1 MKRAAI
7 YLRVSTS
14 AQAKR
19 NREPEGYSI
28 PAQREACLRKAAS
41 LDAEVVG
48 EYVDRGESAKTA
60 DRAELRALLE
70 RVKQQRDL
78 DYVIVHKVDRL
89 ARNRYDD
96 ATISYTL
103 KAAGIELV
111 SVTENIDDTPFGRF
125 MHAIVAANAEFYS
138 ANLAAE
144 ARKGLVQKAKTGGTP
159 TRAPIGYLNVRKMI
173 EGREIRTVEIDPDRA
188 PHIRWAITA
197 YATGAYTL
205 DTLGDVLTDRGL
217 LTRPT
222 PTRPAKPLSR
232 SQLATLLVNPYYIGI
247 VRYAGVEYD
256 GNHEPL
262 IDKTTF
268 QRARSVLEAHGHA
281 EERDRKHDHYL
292 KGTLYCGR
300 CDSRMSLTHAKG
312 NGGTYPYF
320 FCIGR
325 TRRNGCQQPYIPTD
339 TIERAVER
347 LYAHVTPSAKHIDT
361 IRSKLDHALAGMR
374 KQAER
379 ETARQQ
385 RRLAKLTDERTKL
398 LHAYYQG
405 AIPLDLL
412 HQEQERIVHQITSA
426 EAQLAIAQRSTTD
439 VQSTL
444 DKALDLLANCQH
456 AYTNAPA
463 HLRRQ
468 WNQALFLRLHVHDQD
483 IQHAEIAEPFA
494 TLTNPTLAT
503 ALDHHEQQP
512 HKTRTRGGQNSA
524 VAFNGGGSNKP
535 QIVGA
540 NGFEPVPEPDLSRY
554 QAYPL
559 GSDHLRSP
567 EIRSNW
573 NFERNLEPPLACRRG
588 HLNGLEEASAPI
600 SARCHIVT
608 PCGAVS
614 WHYSVLC
621 YGTNEQPL
629 HLRGPSRTTRGA
641 RRPGRRAGTAA
652 RSHRRDSQQPPR
664 GTTPLRQDIA
674 AQGRAGSSR
683 QRRLR
688 ADLRELPWRADG
700 SRRR

>member
-70 RVKQQRDL
+70 RVKQQQDL

-103 KAAGIELV
+103 KTAGIELV

-159 TRAPIGYLNVRKMI
+159 TRAPIGYLNIRKMI
-173 EGREIRTVEIDPDRA
+173 EGREIRTVEIDPERA
-188 PHIRWAITA
+188 PHVRWAITA
-197 YATGAYTL
+197 YATGGYTL
-205 DTLGDVLTDRGL
+205 DTLQDALTDRGL

-232 SQLATLLVNPYYIGI
+232 SQLAVLLVNPYYIGI

-256 GNHEPL
+256 GNHKPL

-268 QRARSVLEAHGHA
+268 QRARAVLEAHGHA

-325 TRRNGCQQPYIPTD
+325 MRRNGCTQPYTPTHI
-339 TIERAVER
+339 IEQAVEH
-347 LYAHVTPSAKHIDT
+347 LYANIAPPAEHLET
-361 IRSKLDHALAGMR
+361 IRVKLDQALAGMR
-374 KQAER
+374 TQAEQ

-412 HQEQERIVHQITSA
+412 HQEQERIVGQTAGA

-439 VQSTL
+439 VQGTL
-444 DKALDLLANCQH
+444 DKALDLLAGCQD
-456 AYTNAPA
+456 AYTNAPG

-494 TLTNPTLAT
+494 TLTTPTLPDH
-503 ALDHHEQQP
+503 LDHPEQEPRHTPPQDSQD
-512 HKTRTRGGQNSA
+512 HAAAS
-524 VAFNGGGSNKP
+524 NGHGSNKD
-535 QIVGA
+535 QIVGET
-540 NGFEPVPEPDLSRY
+540 GFEPATARPPAR
-554 QAYPL
+554 
-559 GSDHLRSP
+559 GMGCRS
-567 EIRSNW
+567 
-573 NFERNLEPPLACRRG
+573 
-588 HLNGLEEASAPI
+588 
-600 SARCHIVT
+600 VD
-608 PCGAVS
+608 
-614 WHYSVLC
+614 
-621 YGTNEQPL
+621 
-629 HLRGPSRTTRGA
+629 GA
-641 RRPGRRAGTAA
+641 RVCWGVG
-652 RSHRRDSQQPPR
+652 
-664 GTTPLRQDIA
+664 L
-674 AQGRAGSSR
+674 
-683 QRRLR
+683 
-688 ADLRELPWRADG
+688 
-700 SRRR
+700 

>member
-60 DRAELRALLE
+60 DRPELRALME
-70 RVKQQRDL
+70 RVKHERDL

-159 TRAPIGYLNVRKMI
+159 TRAPIGYLNVRKLI
-173 EGREIRTVEIDPDRA
+173 EGHEIRTVEIDPERA
-188 PHIRWAITA
+188 PHLRWGFTA

-205 DTLGDVLTDRGL
+205 DTLQDALTDRGL

-232 SQLATLLVNPYYIGI
+232 SQLAVMLANPYYIGI

-262 IDKTTF
+262 IDKATF
-268 QRARSVLEAHGHA
+268 QRAGAVLDAHGHA

-300 CDSRMSLTHAKG
+300 CGSRMSLTHAKG

-325 TRRNGCQQPYIPTD
+325 TRRNGCTQPYTPTRV
-339 TIERAVER
+339 IEQAVEH
-347 LYAHVTPSAKHIDT
+347 LYAHVAPPAEHLET
-361 IRSKLDHALAGMR
+361 IRVKLDHALAGMR
-374 KQAER
+374 QQAQQEA
-379 ETARQQ
+379 ARQR

-412 HQEQERIVHQITSA
+412 HQEQDRIITDTAAA
-426 EAQLAIAQRSTTD
+426 EGQLALAERSATD
-439 VQSTL
+439 VQTTL

-456 AYTNAPA
+456 AYTSAPG

-468 WNQALFLRLHVHDQD
+468 WNQALFLRLHVHDD
-483 IQHAEIAEPFA
+483 TIEHADIAEPFA
-494 TLTNPTLAT
+494 TLTTPTLPDE
-503 ALDHHEQQP
+503 LDHHRHDSRQAARGTN
-512 HKTRTRGGQNSA
+512 TRTASS
-524 VAFNGGGSNKP
+524 NGRGSNKN

-540 NGFEPVPEPDLSRY
+540 AGFEPTTF
-554 QAYPL
+554 
-559 GSDHLRSP
+559 RSQS
-567 EIRSNW
+567 EC
-573 NFERNLEPPLACRRG
+573 A
-588 HLNGLEEASAPI
+588 
-600 SARCHIVT
+600 T
-608 PCGAVS
+608 
-614 WHYSVLC
+614 
-621 YGTNEQPL
+621 
-629 HLRGPSRTTRGA
+629 
-641 RRPGRRAGTAA
+641 
-652 RSHRRDSQQPPR
+652 
-664 GTTPLRQDIA
+664 
-674 AQGRAGSSR
+674 
-683 QRRLR
+683 RLR
-688 ADLRELPWRADG
+688 YAPSTTSKSTATPSVCDPSTPAIAPGKVCRQPKR
-700 SRRR
+700 

>member
-48 EYVDRGESAKTA
+48 EYADRGESAKTA
-60 DRAELRALLE
+60 DRPELRALME
-70 RVKQQRDL
+70 RVKHERDL

-144 ARKGLVQKAKTGGTP
+144 ARKGLIQKAKTGGTP
-159 TRAPIGYLNVRKMI
+159 TRAPIGYLNVRKLI
-173 EGREIRTVEIDPDRA
+173 EGREVRTVEIDHERA
-188 PHIRWAITA
+188 PHVRWGFTA
-197 YATGAYTL
+197 YASGAYTL
-205 DTLGDVLTDRGL
+205 DTLQDALTDRGL

-232 SQLATLLVNPYYIGI
+232 SQLAVMLANPYYIGI

-262 IDKTTF
+262 VDRATF
-268 QRARSVLEAHGHA
+268 QRARAVRDAHGHA

-300 CDSRMSLTHAKG
+300 CGSRMSLAYAKG

-325 TRRNGCQQPYIPTD
+325 MRRNGCTQPYTPTRV
-339 TIERAVER
+339 IEQAVEH
-347 LYAHVTPSAKHIDT
+347 LYMHIAPPAEHLET
-361 IRSKLDHALAGMR
+361 IRVKLDHALAGMR
-374 KQAER
+374 KQAQQEV
-379 ETARQQ
+379 ARQQ

-412 HQEQERIVHQITSA
+412 HQEQDRITTQTASA
-426 EAQLAIAQRSTTD
+426 ETQLATAQRSATD
-439 VQSTL
+439 VQTTL

-456 AYTNAPA
+456 AYSNAPG

-468 WNQALFLRLHVHDQD
+468 WNQALFLRLHVHDD
-483 IQHAEIAEPFA
+483 TIEHADIAEPFA
-494 TLTNPTLAT
+494 TLTAPTLPD
-503 ALDHHEQQP
+503 ALDRHATSTNTP
-512 HKTRTRGGQNSA
+512 TVTS
-524 VAFNGGGSNKP
+524 NGRGSNKN
-535 QIVGA
+535 QIVG
-540 NGFEPVPEPDLSRY
+540 
-554 QAYPL
+554 
-559 GSDHLRSP
+559 
-567 EIRSNW
+567 
-573 NFERNLEPPLACRRG
+573 
-588 HLNGLEEASAPI
+588 
-600 SARCHIVT
+600 
-608 PCGAVS
+608 
-614 WHYSVLC
+614 
-621 YGTNEQPL
+621 EQ
-629 HLRGPSRTTRGA
+629 
-641 RRPGRRAGTAA
+641 
-652 RSHRRDSQQPPR
+652 
-664 GTTPLRQDIA
+664 
-674 AQGRAGSSR
+674 GSSW
-683 QRRLR
+683 L
-688 ADLRELPWRADG
+688 
-700 SRRR
+700 S